1 MQNAKRCDELAA
13 KSTEQLAVSAKTAPK
28 RCPQRQQSLLK

>member
-13 KSTEQLAVSAKTAPK
+13 KSTEQLAVPAKTATK
-28 RCPQRQQSLLK
+28 GCHNGNSHL